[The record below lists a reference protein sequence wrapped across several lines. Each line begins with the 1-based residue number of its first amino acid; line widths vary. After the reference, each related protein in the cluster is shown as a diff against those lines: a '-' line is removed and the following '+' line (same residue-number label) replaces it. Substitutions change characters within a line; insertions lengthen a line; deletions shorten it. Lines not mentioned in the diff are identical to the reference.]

1 MVRFTGVAV
10 NGTRLQI
17 VRVKVLMDTTGFTVI
32 VTVKTFP
39 VQLPEVGV
47 SVYVMVRAILLVL
60 IKVAVISTALVPVT
74 APVIAV
80 AVGADQEY
88 VVPAG
93 NVQFTPLVGV
103 TVINTPLQVV
113 AVIGVVSALGL
124 MVIVV
129 VKAAPTQEPEVG
141 VTV

>member
-1 MVRFTGVAV
+1 
-10 NGTRLQI
+10 
-17 VRVKVLMDTTGFTVI
+17 MDTTGFTVI

-93 NVQFTPLVGV
+93 NVPFTPLVGV